1 MRRFLSFLLGNWPLK
16 IGAIA
21 LATILYGSVVISENV
36 RTWPGE
42 VPIEVLNPPPNAA
55 VLDVLGN
62 VTSIRYR
69 APVDAAS
76 QLTNGSFRASVDLAN
91 VRAQPGG
98 ATVDVDVS
106 LFAIDQRVT
115 IVDFNPPAV
124 RVRIDTLQTSSIPVT
139 VDYGI
144 VPSGF
149 KIGPPQVTPKNVTVT
164 GASSRVA
171 RIQTI
176 TARVTIDASGI
187 SIDQD
192 APVVALDEQGSEVPG
207 LRIEPSRV
215 HVGISVARDLANATV
230 PVIPAII
237 GPPASG
243 YQVTAVTVDPVA
255 VGVGGEATAVAQLS
269 HLDTEAIELAGRTSS
284 FATQVA
290 IVAPAGIT
298 INGQATVRVSVTIGV
313 STVSRTFE
321 LGLEVAGAARQ
332 DLLYEL
338 SRPSVLVTLSGP
350 ATAIDGLDP
359 TQLHA
364 TVGVA
369 SLEVGSHAVAVSFVA
384 PADVTLVLISPP
396 SVDVTVRLVPRSSP
410 SPSESPIAPSLAPT
424 AVP

>member
-1 MRRFLSFLLGNWPLK
+1 VRRFFSFLVGNWPLK

-42 VPIEVLNPPPNAA
+42 VPIEVLNPPPSAA

-91 VRAQPGG
+91 IKAQPGG
-98 ATVDVDVS
+98 ATVDVDVI

-115 IVDFNPPAV
+115 IVDFNPPTV
-124 RVRIDTLQTSSIPVT
+124 RVRIDTLQTSPIPVT

-144 VPSGF
+144 VPRGF
-149 KIGPPQVTPKNVTVT
+149 TIGQPQVTPKNVTVT

-171 RIQTI
+171 RIQSI

-207 LRIEPSRV
+207 LRIDPSRV

-243 YQVTAVTVDPVA
+243 YEVKAVTVDPVA

-269 HLDTEAIELAGRTSS
+269 HLDTEAIDLAGKTSS

-298 INGQATVRVSVTIGV
+298 INGQSTVRVSVSIGV

-321 LGLEVAGAARQ
+321 LGLEATGARE

-350 ATAIDGLDP
+350 ATTVDGLDA

-369 SLEVGSHAVAVSFVA
+369 SLEVGSHAVTVNFVA
-384 PADVTLVLISPP
+384 PEDVTLGTISPP
-396 SVDVTVRLVPRSSP
+396 SVDVTVRLAPRSSP
-410 SPSESPIAPSLAPT
+410 SPSESPVAPSLAPT
-424 AVP
+424 VVP